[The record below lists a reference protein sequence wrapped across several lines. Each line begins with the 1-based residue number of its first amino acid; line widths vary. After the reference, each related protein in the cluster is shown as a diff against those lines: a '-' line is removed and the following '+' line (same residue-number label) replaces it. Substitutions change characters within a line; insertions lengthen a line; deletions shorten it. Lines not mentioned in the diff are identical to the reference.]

1 MRRHSFRREPVWTA
15 TDSLLLDVEQV
26 ERWTACVVADCDAPT
41 SALVDIVTRL
51 RSVADSLADYLFRSS
66 RPASKRERVRARR
79 ADATR
84 RASPSTGHKQG

>member
-1 MRRHSFRREPVWTA
+1 MKRKLRSKPVWTA

-41 SALVDIVTRL
+41 SALVNIVTRL

-66 RPASKRERVRARR
+66 RPAKKRERVRARR

-84 RASPSTGHKQG
+84 RASPPIGQKQG